1 MLVKIFYLKNLCNIS
16 LLLFWAS
23 ITLAQGPPVQDSIE
37 QFPVPASFKFI
48 ENPIEALSQYIQ
60 LKSVTG
66 NEIIAG
72 EFLYQLA
79 QSSGLHMKMYSEERD
94 QYNFIASLYPLSSA
108 KPNIIFLNH
117 IDVVEAN
124 NPEAWTHPPFSG
136 HIDDTYVWGRGA
148 YDNKGAAITQL
159 YALLK
164 FKSAHQAEDLPFN
177 VSFLS
182 VSGEETQNAKGASFV
197 IENHFEELHAEL
209 VLGEGPGGVPD
220 ILISNPDQV
229 VFGISVAHKK
239 ALWLKLK
246 IDNHTHGHGSVTPE
260 SYATQELIHALDN
273 LTSFKHPIELNE
285 INSKTLKGLG
295 RLDKSLQGF
304 VLRHINFF
312 SKIFPKLIL
321 ADPVARSLL
330 TNSMTVTNISSGN
343 AVMNK
348 IPSKVEA
355 ILDCRLLPNTDSDQF
370 IRQLKKILDND
381 EIKIEV
387 LRETGDAII
396 SSTQSSYYNDL
407 EKSLLEKYPDA
418 KVIPVLIPV
427 TTDSNKFR
435 EKSVLTYSVNPFE
448 ITREELSSVH
458 AVDERI
464 RINSILNG
472 IDSFYIYLNNI
483 KKTKSAQ
490 ATN

>member
-1 MLVKIFYLKNLCNIS
+1 MLVRIFYLRNLCKIC
-16 LLLFWAS
+16 LLLFWAIS
-23 ITLAQGPPVQDSIE
+23 LNAQGPPVQDSAE
-37 QFPVPASFKFI
+37 QSSRTPSFSFI

-60 LKSVTG
+60 LKSITG
-66 NEIIAG
+66 NEKIAG
-72 EFLYQLA
+72 DFLYQLA
-79 QSSGLHMKMYSEERD
+79 EASGLHMKMYSNEMD
-94 QYNFIASLYPLSSA
+94 QYNFVASLYPLSTE

-124 NPEAWTHPPFSG
+124 NPEEWTHPPFSG
-136 HIDDTYVWGRGA
+136 HVDETYVWGRGA

-164 FKSAHQAEDLPFN
+164 FKSAFQDQDLPFN

-182 VSGEETQNAKGASFV
+182 VSGEETQNAKGASFI
-197 IENHFEELHAEL
+197 IENHFEELNADL

-220 ILISNPDQV
+220 ILISDPEQV

-246 IDNHTHGHGSVTPE
+246 IDHHTHGHGSVTPE

-285 INSKTLKGLG
+285 INAKTLKGLG
-295 RLDKSLQGF
+295 SLDKSLQGF
-304 VLRHINFF
+304 VLRNINFF

-355 ILDCRLLPNTDSDQF
+355 ILDCRLLPGTDSDRF
-370 IRQLKKILDND
+370 IRQLKQILDND
-381 EIKIEV
+381 EIEIEV
-387 LRETGDAII
+387 LRETGDALI
-396 SSTQSSYYNDL
+396 SNTNSTYYKVL
-407 EKSLLEKYPDA
+407 EKSLLEKYPAA

-448 ITREELSSVH
+448 ISREELSSVH

-472 IDSFYIYLNNI
+472 IDSFYIYLCNI
-483 KKTKSAQ
+483 KKTKSLQ
-490 ATN
+490 